1 MHSVG
6 GLAGRGAAD
15 RAGTAAAAAVRDRMT
30 TSATGTRTTVHAV
43 QPRMTPSRNTAT
55 TSATTHGAGTVEAVL
70 RRQAGVVSRAQARS
84 AGTTAQ
90 EIDRLVA
97 RRRWVPVHP
106 RVYLAATHGFT
117 AEARVRAAVLWAGD
131 GAVLGGLAAVW
142 WHGLLPVLAATVTVT
157 VPRRCPDPRPGVAV
171 RRRVLRAG
179 DVVTLRGVAVPVRP
193 LALLDAAVEA
203 GAGGAALL
211 RALRGDLDLVS
222 LQAVAERAVGRATA
236 GRLLADVARRGGR

>member
-1 MHSVG
+1 M
-6 GLAGRGAAD
+6 
-15 RAGTAAAAAVRDRMT
+15 
-30 TSATGTRTTVHAV
+30 
-43 QPRMTPSRNTAT
+43 
-55 TSATTHGAGTVEAVL
+55 
-70 RRQAGVVSRAQARS
+70 SRAQALR

-106 RVYLAATHGFT
+106 RVYLAARNRFT
-117 AEARVRAAVLWAGD
+117 DEARVRAAMLWAGD

-142 WHGLLPVLAATVTVT
+142 WHGLLPAPAATVTVT
-157 VPRRCPDPRPGVAV
+157 VPRRCPDPRPRVVV

-179 DVVTLRGVAVPVRP
+179 EVVALRGVAVPVRP

-211 RALRGDLDLVS
+211 RALRGDIDLVE

-236 GRLLADVARRGGR
+236 GRLLADVARRDSP

>member
-1 MHSVG
+1 
-6 GLAGRGAAD
+6 
-15 RAGTAAAAAVRDRMT
+15 MT
-30 TSATGTRTTVHAV
+30 TSLNGTNTDPTNTDRTNVNSADTG
-43 QPRMTPSRNTAT
+43 
-55 TSATTHGAGTVEAVL
+55 GADTVEAVL
-70 RRQAGVVSRAQARS
+70 WRQAGVVSRAQARS

-90 EIDRLVA
+90 QIDRLVA

-117 AEARVRAAVLWAGD
+117 DEARVRAAVLWAGD
-131 GAVLGGLAAVW
+131 GAVLGGLAALW

-157 VPRRCPDPRPGVAV
+157 VPRRYPDPRPGVVV

-179 DVVTLRGVAVPVRP
+179 EVVALRGVAVPVRP

-211 RALRGDLDLVS
+211 RALRGDLDLVE
-222 LQAVAERAVGRATA
+222 LQAVAERAVGRASA
-236 GRLLADVARRGGR
+236 GRLLADAARRGHS

>member
-1 MHSVG
+1 
-6 GLAGRGAAD
+6 
-15 RAGTAAAAAVRDRMT
+15 MT
-30 TSATGTRTTVHAV
+30 TSSNGT
-43 QPRMTPSRNTAT
+43 NTNGT
-55 TSATTHGAGTVEAVL
+55 NTNSADTNSADANGRPTVEAVL
-70 RRQAGVVSRAQARS
+70 HRQAGVVSRAQALR

-90 EIDRLVA
+90 QIDRLVA

-117 AEARVRAAVLWAGD
+117 DEARVRAAVLWAGD

-142 WHGLLPVLAATVTVT
+142 WHGVLPVLAATVTVT

-179 DVVTLRGVAVPVRP
+179 EVVALRGVAVPVRP

-211 RALRGDLDLVS
+211 RALRGDLDLVE
-222 LQAVAERAVGRATA
+222 LQAVAERAVGRASA
-236 GRLLADVARRGGR
+236 GRLLADAARRGHP